1 MPKLA
6 RCLPGLAVLGLACGD
21 PATGTT
27 AETTTSPGENTTTP
41 GEATGALPPPTTT
54 ADPSDPTT
62 TTPSTGD
69 PPTTSSTSTTST
81 SDPTTGG
88 DPPPTGAYDLD
99 ADGTPET
106 DLSLGPCTRTPD
118 GTCLHIA
125 SPLLALGELP
135 LAPTTDQCDA
145 NYQAR
150 RIELLGDHTGDGL
163 AEVAARYC
171 RHDGVQGPPA
181 LSVLDLAA
189 ATILGHVDAPI
200 VQNYAWS
207 DAVQDPMGLRHP
219 FLAPSYGDGENP
231 DGNWGTLC
239 VWRPDLPAA
248 ADCGPGFAAI
258 PTLLAPGEF
267 REVGG
272 TLQDLDGDGWQDINL
287 IYHRRQYSLS
297 PNTLT
302 LLDTF
307 EYDVAAADEPGA
319 PKWFHS
325 GRNYGTHAAVTG
337 GDGKPR
343 IVIVGGTPV
352 GSFSDDLCNVS
363 RFLAVLE
370 QSPGQPATRKLA
382 WSRYFGFSSTIF
394 ATYDAKYAP
403 DPMQD
408 VARLADAVDGC
419 IHRFSDSRTTMDG
432 AEVLL
437 VNYFAMDAP
446 IDLCLHEQFDLYQPP
461 TWTDAKADAWYSC
474 FAKNRTAP
482 GVWGMQVVDERTG
495 AGLTGS
501 QGTYVWGW
509 TDELLPGERTYLVEY
524 LAGPGAF
531 DLSDRPLTPLR
542 VHTLSQGLWQPR
554 GEFPLAGRPKLRM
567 QDPQGPRGVGS
578 YTAYAELTLHPGEP
592 PGLELDDGSIV
603 AHDPDTDAWI
613 LR

>member
-1 MPKLA
+1 MPPLA
-6 RCLPGLAVLGLACGD
+6 RNLAGLAALLLACGQV
-21 PATGTT
+21 PSAGTT
-27 AETTTSPGENTTTP
+27 GDLPLTTSTTSD
-41 GEATGALPPPTTT
+41 PPTPTT
-54 ADPSDPTT
+54 LDPTT
-62 TTPSTGD
+62 TTQALPTTESSGPTDSSGPTATATTDTTTGD
-69 PPTTSSTSTTST
+69 PA
-81 SDPTTGG
+81 
-88 DPPPTGAYDLD
+88 PTGAHDLD
-99 ADGTPET
+99 ADGVPET

-118 GTCLHIA
+118 GTCLHVV
-125 SPLLALGELP
+125 SPLVPLTELP
-135 LAPTTDQCDA
+135 LAATADQCDG

-150 RIELLGDHTGDGL
+150 RLELLGDHSGDGL
-163 AEVAARYC
+163 SEIAARFC
-171 RHDGVQGPPA
+171 RFDGVQGPPA
-181 LSVLDLAA
+181 LAVVDLAA
-189 ATILGHVDAPI
+189 AAILGRADAPI
-200 VQNYAWS
+200 AQDYAWS
-207 DAVQDPMGLRHP
+207 DAVQDPQGLRHP
-219 FLAPSYGDGENP
+219 FLAPSYGDGENIN
-231 DGNWGTLC
+231 GNWGYLC
-239 VWRPDLPAA
+239 VYRPELPAA
-248 ADCGPGFAAI
+248 ANCGPGFSAI

-297 PNTLT
+297 PATLG
-302 LLDTF
+302 LLNTF

-325 GRNYGTHAAVTG
+325 GRNYGTHAAITG

-352 GSFSDDLCNVS
+352 GSFGDDLCNVS

-370 QSPGQPATRKLA
+370 QSPAQPATRALA

-394 ATYDAKYAP
+394 ATYDAKYAA

-419 IHRFSDSRTTMDG
+419 IHRFSDSRTTMNG

-437 VNYFAMDAP
+437 INYFAMSAP
-446 IDLCLHEQFDLYQPP
+446 IDLCLVEQFALYQPP
-461 TWTDAKADAWYSC
+461 TWTDEKADAWYAC

-482 GVWGMQVVDERTG
+482 GVWGMQVLDERTG
-495 AGLTGS
+495 VGLTGS

-509 TDELLPGERTYLVEY
+509 SDLLRPGERIYLVQY

-531 DLSDRPLTPLR
+531 DLSDRPLTALKA
-542 VHTLSQGLWQPR
+542 HALSDGLWQAR
-554 GEFPLAGRPKLRM
+554 GEFPVPGRPKLRQ

-578 YTAYAELTLHPGEP
+578 YTFFSELTLHPGDP
-592 PGLELDDGSIV
+592 AGVELDDGSIV
-603 AHDPDTDAWI
+603 AHDPDTDTWV